1 MFAFIRGYY
10 CRPNSIPI
18 TWLLLLVWSAS
29 AVDAAS
35 LGLPAAETMALERDA
50 RLAGLAER
58 RQALQEDAVAAA
70 QLPDPQLRLGALNLP
85 TDSFAV
91 DQEPMT
97 QIQLGLR
104 QQFPRGHTRSLSRGR
119 AETLAAAEGA
129 RAEARR
135 REVVRA
141 LRQAWTGRAQA
152 AESLEILRDQ
162 QLWFAQLE
170 EAATAA
176 YAAGRRQQ
184 HDLLR
189 IAMERDLL
197 DEEAIRLKQMAL
209 EEDAELGRWLG
220 TEANGIDISRLP
232 VLPMPPDPASAIES
246 LARHPLILAELH
258 TVEAGGIGVELA
270 RQSYRPAFAVDVA
283 YGFRDGEDNDGDS
296 RPDFFSAMLSFELPL
311 FPGQRQDRQVA
322 SANAR
327 ERELR
332 SALKDRQRELRRQY
346 DAALSDWQSLDQR
359 IGLFERRVMP
369 AANATVEAT
378 RQAYRNDV
386 APFDELV
393 RAEKT
398 LLDAR
403 TRLLRLRAE
412 RLLAQTQLLYLTG
425 ENP

>member
-1 MFAFIRGYY
+1 MFAFICGRQ
-10 CRPNSIPI
+10 CRAISIPI
-18 TWLLLLVWSAS
+18 ASLMLLSLTAPT
-29 AVDAAS
+29 VDAAS
-35 LGLPAAETMALERDA
+35 LDLRAAESLALERDA

-70 QLPDPQLRLGALNLP
+70 QLPDPELRLGALNLP
-85 TDSFAV
+85 TDSFAL

-104 QQFPRGHTRSLSRGR
+104 QRFPRGHTRSLSRGR
-119 AETLAAAEGA
+119 AETLAAVEAA
-129 RAEARR
+129 RADARR
-135 REVVRA
+135 RDVVRA
-141 LRQAWTGRAQA
+141 LRQAWTGRAQV

-170 EAATAA
+170 QAATAA

-197 DEEAIRLKQMAL
+197 DEEAIRLQQMAL
-209 EEDAELGRWLG
+209 EQDAKLDRWLG
-220 TEANGIDISRLP
+220 TEADGADISRLP
-232 VLPMPPDPASAIES
+232 MLPMPPDAASAAES
-246 LARHPLILAELH
+246 LARHPLILAEFH
-258 TVEAGGIGVELA
+258 MVEVGGIGVELA

-283 YGFRDGEDNDGDS
+283 YGFREGEDNDGDS

-327 ERELR
+327 ELELR
-332 SALKDRQRELRRQY
+332 STLKDRQRELQRQY

-359 IGLFERRVMP
+359 IGLFEQRVMP
-369 AANATVEAT
+369 AADATVEAT

-412 RLLAQTQLLYLTG
+412 RLLAQAELLYLTG